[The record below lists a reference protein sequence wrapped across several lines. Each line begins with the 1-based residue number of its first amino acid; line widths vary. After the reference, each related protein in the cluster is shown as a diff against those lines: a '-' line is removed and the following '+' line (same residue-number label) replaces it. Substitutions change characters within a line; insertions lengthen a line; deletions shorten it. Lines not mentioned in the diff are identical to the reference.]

1 MRISTPQEQQ
11 MVDITELFLGH
22 KEKHRN
28 VFIFQADNQVFIY
41 RTLGRSEYRKIL
53 TDDRFADTEKEDLIC
68 QVCTLYPEEYDF
80 ENCDA
85 GIPSALTQQI
95 IKNSYLDGD
104 KARRSVLDHYRGE
117 MWDLDN
123 QITCIINEA
132 FPQFDI
138 EEIESWDVEKTT
150 KYLSRA
156 EWKLHNLRGIPFVEP
171 QGDFYGDQQ
180 EQEGE
185 MQHGNSTV
193 KTEEL
198 GGQQETSRKEPGK
211 QKQEKSTIRGGNK
224 AEKLTPEKLRQLKQQ
239 FPDIDWEGD
248 LGNQGIQ
255 GLEQDSVD
263 VTSPALRP
271 GF

>member
-1 MRISTPQEQQ
+1 MDFQEGLDILSTRNILIMQLQILQETAEATTAEIAVNIENCGKLGIFLIRQLVSHLPEVQFNFIGFNKYMVEKLNALQPLENPIYYNYLLRPREEETIVESITLVGAEMRQPVGKTPTKK
-11 MVDITELFLGH
+11 VT
-22 KEKHRN
+22 
-28 VFIFQADNQVFIY
+28 
-41 RTLGRSEYRKIL
+41 
-53 TDDRFADTEKEDLIC
+53 TEKTSAVI
-68 QVCTLYPEEYDF
+68 
-80 ENCDA
+80 EN
-85 GIPSALTQQI
+85 L
-95 IKNSYLDGD
+95 K
-104 KARRSVLDHYRGE
+104 
-117 MWDLDN
+117 
-123 QITCIINEA
+123 
-132 FPQFDI
+132 
-138 EEIESWDVEKTT
+138 
-150 KYLSRA
+150 
-156 EWKLHNLRGIPFVEP
+156 
-171 QGDFYGDQQ
+171 

-198 GGQQETSRKEPGK
+198 GGQQETRRKEPGK

-224 AEKLTPEKLRQLKQQ
+224 AEKLTPEKLLKLKQQ